1 MLRRPI
7 GTAFAL
13 TAALAVGDLGVIA
26 LFGTQGTTTLPL
38 LLYQRMAAYQLD
50 AAAVTA
56 VVLAVLCF
64 GLFAVIERGV
74 GGHGPR

>member
-1 MLRRPI
+1 VRAPNSATGQDTTGPR
-7 GTAFAL
+7 
-13 TAALAVGDLGVIA
+13 
-26 LFGTQGTTTLPL
+26 QGTTTLPL